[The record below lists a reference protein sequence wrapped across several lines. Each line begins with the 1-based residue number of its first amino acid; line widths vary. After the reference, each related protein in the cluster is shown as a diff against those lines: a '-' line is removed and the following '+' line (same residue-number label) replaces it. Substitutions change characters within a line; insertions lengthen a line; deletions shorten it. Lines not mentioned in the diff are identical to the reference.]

1 MPAKPVVRFRVL
13 VLTGLALIVAIGLC
27 PLSYGKDTMFTTKV
41 LDFLGISATPG
52 AQKGV
57 EAEFSGDIWVAE
69 LDTESRFPLTEEGG
83 YRSPVF
89 MPGDEGILA
98 LKGDD
103 LEFIPL
109 SGGEPE
115 KRATL
120 PGVIKIVGF
129 HRQDKDKLLVLFK
142 DNSGTSVGILS
153 LKDGKV
159 SSLPHE
165 NEDPSML
172 MLNHLRGWERVYGN
186 TTVDVKPDDKQE
198 GKWTNVYIQRGNDPS
213 QNISKCNGTN
223 CGQPSLSSNGNKVVY
238 IKAQS
243 RKPH

>member
-1 MPAKPVVRFRVL
+1 MSAKPVVRCHVPI
-13 VLTGLALIVAIGLC
+13 LTGLVFIVAMGLG
-27 PLSYGKDTMFTTKV
+27 PLSYGQDFTTKV

-52 AQKGV
+52 AQRGEV
-57 EAEFSGDIWVAE
+57 ETEFSGDIWLAE
-69 LDTESRFPLTEEGG
+69 LDTGARSRLTQEGG

-89 MPGDEGILA
+89 MPSDKGILA

-120 PGVIKIVGF
+120 AGVMKLVGF
-129 HRQDKDKLLVLFK
+129 HQQDKDKLLVLFK
-142 DNSGTSVGILS
+142 GNSGTAVGILS

-159 SSLPHE
+159 SPVPYGNKDISI
-165 NEDPSML
+165 
-172 MLNHLRGWERVYGN
+172 LNHLRGWERVYDK
-186 TTVDVKPDDKQE
+186 TVLQVRIEYAPGTGQSQE
-198 GKWTNVYIQRGNDPS
+198 WTDVYIKRGADSP
-213 QNISKCNGTN
+213 QNISRCKGTN
-223 CGQPSLSSNGNKVVY
+223 CGQPSLSSDGNKVAY

-243 RKPH
+243 